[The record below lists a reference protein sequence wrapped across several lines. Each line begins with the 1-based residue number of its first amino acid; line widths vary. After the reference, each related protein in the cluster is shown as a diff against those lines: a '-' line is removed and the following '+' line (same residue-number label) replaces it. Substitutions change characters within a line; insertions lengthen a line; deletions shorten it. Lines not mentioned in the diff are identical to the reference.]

1 MSRFYYNGVLLPD
14 IPTEISTDE
23 YPYIWIRKNQS
34 SGYYDLA
41 CATNIYY
48 YTSSNSRINIS
59 SGTQRWYRIPIDTV
73 VDDTTEWVFYTTISG
88 SDYWGISTT
97 QSILW
102 SGFNI
107 PNGSA
112 TSTDVYFS
120 GSSAIL
126 ENARLISVEK
136 IEAETGTLTGS
147 AVVTDRTDLSGNIVV
162 DGIGS
167 NATGTLT
174 LNFTVPKSDYYVIR
188 MYFTH
193 NGTRDFKYVLNGKTY
208 LQSVVGTSYYLI
220 ETIDFQMYLNEGA
233 NSVLFK
239 GGTTTYA
246 PMFDSF
252 KILKISTNTIKY
264 LVRNNDTIYT
274 VADGSLVEVSG
285 ELNSNLFINN
295 GVDNIPDGALLMTLS
310 NPEVLCWTDS
320 ETLPTLTAT
329 VKGIPQPQVIVSEEI
344 NLMDGSIKGIE
355 SVAID
360 CKGEP
365 VFAVSFDK
373 KATWIMHNGTE
384 WVAVSDKLA
393 GMTKTEFEAITT
405 EQWQAQ
411 YEVSSDMYIRCTL
424 LYETQSITTV
434 SIGFVN

>member
-1 MSRFYYNGVLLPD
+1 MAKFYYNGVLLPE
-14 IPTEISTDE
+14 IPSDVLAK
-23 YPYIWIRKNQS
+23 YPICLIYLKADGTNYRLLAGTKIWYVSN
-34 SGYYDLA
+34 
-41 CATNIYY
+41 NIYIESSTY
-48 YTSSNSRINIS
+48 VVYTATLSS
-59 SGTQRWYRIPIDTV
+59 DA
-73 VDDTTEWVFYTTISG
+73 WVYEAQYTDNG
-88 SDYWGISTT
+88 NFGLGNGIK
-97 QSILW
+97 W
-102 SGFNI
+102 SNFDI
-107 PNGSA
+107 PNGSS
-112 TSTDVYFS
+112 TSTDVYFA
-120 GSSAIL
+120 GSCAIL
-126 ENARLISVEK
+126 ESARLISVEK
-136 IEAETGTLTGS
+136 IEAETGVLTGT
-147 AVVTDRTDLSGNIVV
+147 AVVADRTDVSGNIVV
-162 DGIGS
+162 DAITPSG
-167 NATGTLT
+167 GTMT
-174 LNFTVPKSDYYVIR
+174 LNFTAPKSDYYVIR

-193 NGTRDFKYVLNGKTY
+193 KGTRDFKYVLNGRTY

-220 ETIDFQMYLNEGA
+220 ETVDFQMYLKEGS

-252 KILKISTNTIKY
+252 EILEIGTNITKY

-274 VADGSLVEVSG
+274 VIDGSLVEASG
-285 ELNSNLFINN
+285 EINSNLFIDK
-295 GVDNIPDGALLMTLS
+295 GVDAIPDGTLLMTLS
-310 NPEVLCWTDS
+310 NPEVLCWTDV

-355 SVAID
+355 GVTID

-365 VFAVSFDK
+365 IFAVSFNQ
-373 KATWIMHNGTE
+373 KATWIMHNGTD
-384 WVAVSDKLA
+384 WVDVADELT

-424 LYETQSITTV
+424 LDETQSLTTV